1 MWQCYMNSGRIFT
14 HSIDNIYLLDSD
26 RCRLEGM
33 LEPSTHFHAKH
44 ESHIFS
50 AFFWEIRLLAADL
63 PSVVHVASSFW
74 TPQRVFGKGIV
85 CHETSRRPVIRRAG
99 EMPRALAVS
108 TDRHDSMENLRQRTY
123 SAVDRRM
130 EVCHRAR
137 RYPHAGVRW
146 TSLHDFLQ
154 SGDDHG
160 HVRGVAGVRTSLSER
175 SLQRTMP
182 LLEII
187 WSGSTQP
194 SSPRV
199 FLHLVEG
206 SRAYTPNRG
215 DLPHACVQSTGSK
228 LWQRL
233 CLVGVGYK
241 TCWSVACARRTSR
254 VSSLFFAWNRQRGAS
269 ARLLQ
274 SFTHRASVI
283 RRFVSY
289 FSKIAQVSAKLT
301 IQHSEHVCVFQTSG
315 ECCTLGSQGTSH
327 NSSYLTGVPGQH

>member
-1 MWQCYMNSGRIFT
+1 M
-14 HSIDNIYLLDSD
+14 
-26 RCRLEGM
+26 
-33 LEPSTHFHAKH
+33 
-44 ESHIFS
+44 
-50 AFFWEIRLLAADL
+50 
-63 PSVVHVASSFW
+63 
-74 TPQRVFGKGIV
+74 
-85 CHETSRRPVIRRAG
+85 CHETSQRPVIRRARD
-99 EMPRALAVS
+99 MPRALAVS
-108 TDRHDSMENLRQRTY
+108 TDRPDSMANLRQRTY
-123 SAVDRRM
+123 SAVDGRM
-130 EVCHRAR
+130 EVCHGAR

-160 HVRGVAGVRTSLSER
+160 HVRGVAGVRTSLSGR

-194 SSPRV
+194 SSHRV

-206 SRAYTPNRG
+206 SLAYAPNRG
-215 DLPHACVQSTGSK
+215 DLPHVCVQSTGSK

-289 FSKIAQVSAKLT
+289 SARSHKSPQSSPYSTRNMSLCSRPMENAAHSAPGELLT
-301 IQHSEHVCVFQTSG
+301 TRRIFREFQASTETVEYSPRTKFG
-315 ECCTLGSQGTSH
+315 CAAMIT
-327 NSSYLTGVPGQH
+327 